1 MANVL
6 PAFVC
11 SITKAGR
18 KNIWEIVHCDLYL
31 IMFSC

>member
-18 KNIWEIVHCDLYL
+18 KNIGECENLL
-31 IMFSC
+31 TLLLFL